1 MSKIKELVKS
11 KRKIFIL
18 SALILLSLSSIFIF
32 NGFQTTAKTKTIV
45 TTKDGTFI
53 EASGV
58 VENNPI
64 NLSSEISGV
73 ITNVMVKEGDLVKRG
88 QIIAEVDNSSIKNQY
103 EQALD
108 NLDVAKKNI
117 EVSQKSIKSYQNV
130 YSDSK
135 NQAKSAYNFANDEYQ
150 NVLEG
155 ASTDEVKQA
164 QEAYNQAL
172 INLKYMENN
181 LNASNTLLT
190 SGKITQ
196 MNYDEI
202 KKNYN
207 LAVSQVNTA
216 SAKLDQVKT
225 GPSSAN
231 VKAAKDKMSQAK
243 AAYELSVSN
252 GDMQLKQLENQYE
265 MAKLKYDQAQTIVNQ
280 LKKELSKTEIKS
292 PTDGIINLLTINK
305 GEFTPLGKPV
315 AEISGTNDMEIKVY
329 VSEANIGHI
338 KVGQEAN
345 IHIDSTSEE
354 TFKGK
359 VIRISS
365 NAEFTPKN
373 IQTKEERV
381 NTVFEVRLQILDSKG
396 VIKPGMPV
404 DVNIK
409 IN

>member
-1 MSKIKELVKS
+1 M
-11 KRKIFIL
+11 
-18 SALILLSLSSIFIF
+18 
-32 NGFQTTAKTKTIV
+32 

-181 LNASNTLLT
+181 LNASKTLLT

>member
-1 MSKIKELVKS
+1 MSKIKELIKS
-11 KRKIFIL
+11 RRKIFIF
-18 SALILLSLSSIFIF
+18 SVLILLVLSSIFTF
-32 NGFQTTAKTKTIV
+32 NGFQTTAKTIV

-58 VENNPI
+58 VENNSI

-73 ITNVMVKEGDLVKRG
+73 ITNVMVKEGDMVKGG
-88 QIIAEVDNSSIKNQY
+88 QIIAEVDNSSIENQY

-117 EVSQKSIKSYQNV
+117 EVSQGSIKSYQNV

-135 NQAKSAYNFANDEYQ
+135 NQAKSAYNSANDEYQ
-150 NVLEG
+150 NVIEG

-164 QEAYNQAL
+164 QEAYNQTL
-172 INLKYMENN
+172 INLKYMQNN
-181 LNASNTLLT
+181 LNESKALLAR
-190 SGKITQ
+190 GKITQ
-196 MNYDEI
+196 INYDEI

-216 SAKLDQVKT
+216 SAKLDQIKT
-225 GPSSAN
+225 GPSNAT
-231 VKAAKDKMSQAK
+231 VKAVEDKMFQAK
-243 AAYELSVSN
+243 AAYELSISN

-280 LKKELSKTEIKS
+280 LKEELSKTEIKS
-292 PTDGIINLLTINK
+292 PIDGIINLLMINK
-305 GEFTPLGKPV
+305 GEFASLGKPV

-345 IHIDSTSEE
+345 IHVDSTGEE

-359 VIRISS
+359 IIRISN

-404 DVNIK
+404 DVSIK
-409 IN
+409 ID

>member
-1 MSKIKELVKS
+1 MNKIKELIKS
-11 KRKIFIL
+11 KGKIFIL
-18 SALILLSLSSIFIF
+18 SVLILLVLSSIFIF
-32 NGFQTTAKTKTIV
+32 NGFQTTAKTIV
-45 TTKDGTFI
+45 ATKDGTFI

-58 VENNPI
+58 VENNSI
-64 NLSSEISGV
+64 NLSSEVSGV
-73 ITNVMVKEGDLVKRG
+73 ITNVMVKEGDLVKAG
-88 QIIAEVDNSSIKNQY
+88 QIIAEVDNSSIKDQY
-103 EQALD
+103 EQALG
-108 NLDVAKKNI
+108 NLDVAKKNV
-117 EVSQKSIKSYQNV
+117 EVSQGSIQSYLNV

-135 NQAKSAYNFANDEYQ
+135 NQAKSVYNSANDEYQ
-150 NVLEG
+150 NVIEG
-155 ASTDEVKQA
+155 AGTDEVKQV

-181 LNASNTLLT
+181 LNESKALLA

-196 MNYDEI
+196 INYDEI
-202 KKNYN
+202 EKNYN

-225 GPSSAN
+225 GPSSAA
-231 VKAAKDKMSQAK
+231 VKAVEDKMLQAK
-243 AAYELSVSN
+243 AAYELSISN
-252 GDMQLKQLENQYE
+252 GDMQLKQLQNQYE
-265 MAKLKYDQAQTIVNQ
+265 IAKLKYDQAKTIANQ
-280 LKKELSKTEIKS
+280 FKEELSKAEIKS
-292 PTDGIINLLTINK
+292 PADGVINLLTINK
-305 GEFTPLGKPV
+305 GEFTSLGKTI

-345 IHIDSTSEE
+345 IHTDSTGEE
-354 TFKGK
+354 TYKGR

-404 DVNIK
+404 DVSIK
-409 IN
+409 ID